1 MEHKITMPEE
11 GTLDFALMYIPSESV
26 YYEIAN
32 MTELMEHARK
42 LRVYPVSPN
51 TLYAHLQVLLLS
63 FQGKEMEK
71 KTQDVMRILKSVG
84 RDFEKF
90 EEQYGVMSR
99 HISNAY
105 NSTSTLGSM
114 MNQLGQK
121 LDQTKMLGEG

>member
-1 MEHKITMPEE
+1 
-11 GTLDFALMYIPSESV
+11 
-26 YYEIAN
+26 
-32 MTELMEHARK
+32 
-42 LRVYPVSPN
+42 
-51 TLYAHLQVLLLS
+51 
-63 FQGKEMEK
+63 MEK

-121 LDQTKMLGEG
+121 LDQTKMLGESE